1 MLDEP
6 GHAALDDQVVRQ
18 LVQAV
23 PDGLVVVNDEGMIV
37 FVNSTAERLFG
48 YHRRE
53 LLGRPVELLL
63 PERYRLAHVQHRRDY
78 LAVPRPRPM
87 GSGLELWA
95 RRKDGSEFLVDIS
108 LSPVQT
114 DHGLLIIAAVRDAT
128 ARRQAEAER
137 SRLLAQAQAAEARY
151 RGLFEEAADAIVLVS
166 DEGRYLEVNAAAT
179 ALVGYTRDEFLQ
191 LQIKDLAAKPASAR
205 AAFARLR
212 REGQLEGEAELR
224 RKDGAV
230 VPVEMRWRAI
240 AQASGTVYL
249 GIWRD
254 SSVRRELARQQQDFT
269 ALVVHELGNPITT
282 IRGYAQLVHR
292 GLTEPERAAT
302 AILTEVERLERL
314 LAELR
319 AVVQLDARALRLRRQ
334 RIDLAILVQEVV
346 AGMQTQ
352 TTRHHLRIEGAP
364 GRLEGWWDPLR
375 LAQVL
380 ENLLSN
386 AIKYSPNG
394 GEIVVRVE
402 SAGAAARVSVTDQG
416 MGIPPE
422 ELPRLFQRFTR
433 TAAAQASKA
442 SGLGLGL
449 YIAKMFVEAH
459 GGRIEVVST
468 PGRGS
473 TFAVTLPLRRPVE
486 RLAQRLARQPA

>member
-1 MLDEP
+1 MPEYTQYAVLSDW
-6 GHAALDDQVVRQ
+6 LLRQ
-18 LVQAV
+18 LLETA
-23 PDGLVVVNDEGMIV
+23 PDGLVVVHEDGTILV
-37 FVNSTAERLFG
+37 VNSTAEQLFG
-48 YHRRE
+48 YSRAE
-53 LLGRPVELLL
+53 LAGRPLELLL
-63 PERYRLAHVQHRRDY
+63 PERYRPAHVQHRRDY
-78 LAVPRPRPM
+78 LAAPRRRLM

-95 RRKDGSEFLVDIS
+95 RRKDGSEYPVDIS

-137 SRLLAQAQAAEARY
+137 SRLLAQEQAVETRY

-166 DEGRYLEVNAAAT
+166 DEGRYLEANAAAT

-191 LQIKDLAAKPASAR
+191 RHVGDLAARPALAR

-212 REGQLEGEAELR
+212 REGQFEGEAELR
-224 RKDGAV
+224 RKDGTV

-240 AQASGTVYL
+240 AQPSGTVYL

-254 SSVRRELARQQQDFT
+254 ISVRRELARQQDFT
-269 ALVVHELGNPITT
+269 ALIVHELGNPITT

-292 GLTEPERAAT
+292 GLTEPERAVT

-319 AVVQLDARALRLRRQ
+319 AVAQLDAGALCLRRQ

-346 AGMQTQ
+346 AGIQTH

-375 LAQVL
+375 LTQVL

-394 GEIVVRVE
+394 GEIVVRLE
-402 SAGAAARVSVTDQG
+402 RAGGAARVSVTDHG
-416 MGIPPE
+416 IGIPPAD
-422 ELPRLFQRFTR
+422 LPRLFQRFTR

-449 YIAKMFVEAH
+449 YIAKTFVEAH

-473 TFAVTLPLRRPVE
+473 TFTVTLPLRRPVE
-486 RLAQRLARQPA
+486 RFAQRLARQPA